1 MKKSFRIFRRDLSRL
16 MHNRAAILVTIGV
29 CLLPSLY
36 AWFNIAANIDPYGNT
51 SGIKIAVANNDTQA
65 TDQDITI
72 NAGQEILDNL
82 KENKQLGWVFTSEK
96 KAVDG
101 VKSGKYY
108 AAIVIPKDFSSSLLS
123 ILSGNLK
130 TPELDYYIN
139 EKVNAIA
146 PKITSSGAST
156 IQEEINS
163 TFSAVASESVSSIL
177 KESAGKLSN
186 TLGTVNSNVIAMLN
200 KTENNLAS
208 YEKILLTSSSD
219 TASAQSSIAN
229 AAKTSESLKN
239 SATSGASALENSIS
253 ILKDARSAAG
263 DFSSALSSSVSQGEN
278 LLGQASSSISSGL
291 DSLESK
297 AQSVNNSIGNALDAA
312 NSVTELNGKILA
324 DLEELSSFLP
334 DKITESIQKLQAQNQ
349 SNQELVNS
357 LTAGNKG
364 ISDAISTAST
374 SRKEI
379 AGIASD
385 SIDSLHTFRS
395 TLDQNVLPQLNQT
408 LDLFSSVTGELTG
421 LLNGVPATAD
431 QMNGILSQLEKSL
444 KSTNEA
450 LDGTKTALQNVQ
462 GHIDTIQTDINA
474 LASSDAFQTLLSLE
488 GVDDKSVASFMSS
501 PVEIQTERLYPVKN
515 YGSSMTP
522 FYTNLAIWVG
532 GIVLIAIFKM
542 EVDKDHSMRN
552 YGSVSLYFGRWLLYV
567 TVGVVQGIIVTA
579 GDIFLPGVQCTNPA
593 ALILTG
599 AVCSFVYVNIIY
611 ALSLTFKH
619 IGKALCVILVILQ
632 IPGSSGTYP
641 IEMTPAFF
649 QNLHPLL
656 PFTYGITA
664 MRECIAGMYGSTY
677 IHNLLILL
685 LYVPISLLIGLGI
698 RPLLSGLNRLF
709 DQKLAETELMIGETP
724 TEVVGKKLQLSML
737 LSASLSQEEL
747 QIQTASKAQAF
758 EKNYQKMIKIGFL
771 AILIVPLIFLI
782 LMFSLESKLVFL
794 VLWILSI
801 ILIATWLIIV
811 EYFHSAFANQQKLAG
826 MSFNEMLE
834 SFRKKEEE

>member
-1 MKKSFRIFRRDLSRL
+1 MLFRS
-16 MHNRAAILVTIGV
+16 
-29 CLLPSLY
+29 
-36 AWFNIAANIDPYGNT
+36 
-51 SGIKIAVANNDTQA
+51 
-65 TDQDITI
+65 
-72 NAGQEILDNL
+72 
-82 KENKQLGWVFTSEK
+82 
-96 KAVDG
+96 
-101 VKSGKYY
+101 
-108 AAIVIPKDFSSSLLS
+108 
-123 ILSGNLK
+123 
-130 TPELDYYIN
+130 
-139 EKVNAIA
+139 
-146 PKITSSGAST
+146 
-156 IQEEINS
+156 
-163 TFSAVASESVSSIL
+163 
-177 KESAGKLSN
+177 
-186 TLGTVNSNVIAMLN
+186 
-200 KTENNLAS
+200 
-208 YEKILLTSSSD
+208 
-219 TASAQSSIAN
+219 QSSIAN

>member
-1 MKKSFRIFRRDLSRL
+1 M
-16 MHNRAAILVTIGV
+16 
-29 CLLPSLY
+29 
-36 AWFNIAANIDPYGNT
+36 
-51 SGIKIAVANNDTQA
+51 
-65 TDQDITI
+65 
-72 NAGQEILDNL
+72 
-82 KENKQLGWVFTSEK
+82 
-96 KAVDG
+96 
-101 VKSGKYY
+101 
-108 AAIVIPKDFSSSLLS
+108 
-123 ILSGNLK
+123 
-130 TPELDYYIN
+130 
-139 EKVNAIA
+139 
-146 PKITSSGAST
+146 
-156 IQEEINS
+156 
-163 TFSAVASESVSSIL
+163 ASESVSSIL

-208 YEKILLTSSSD
+208 YEKILLTFSSD

-334 DKITESIQKLQAQNQ
+334 DKITEISKTQAQNQ

-501 PVEIQTERLYPVKN
+501 PVEIQTERLYPVKI
-515 YGSSMTP
+515 T
-522 FYTNLAIWVG
+522 
-532 GIVLIAIFKM
+532 VL
-542 EVDKDHSMRN
+542 
-552 YGSVSLYFGRWLLYV
+552 
-567 TVGVVQGIIVTA
+567 
-579 GDIFLPGVQCTNPA
+579 P
-593 ALILTG
+593 
-599 AVCSFVYVNIIY
+599 
-611 ALSLTFKH
+611 
-619 IGKALCVILVILQ
+619 
-632 IPGSSGTYP
+632 
-641 IEMTPAFF
+641 
-649 QNLHPLL
+649 
-656 PFTYGITA
+656 
-664 MRECIAGMYGSTY
+664 
-677 IHNLLILL
+677 
-685 LYVPISLLIGLGI
+685 
-698 RPLLSGLNRLF
+698 
-709 DQKLAETELMIGETP
+709 
-724 TEVVGKKLQLSML
+724 
-737 LSASLSQEEL
+737 
-747 QIQTASKAQAF
+747 
-758 EKNYQKMIKIGFL
+758 
-771 AILIVPLIFLI
+771 
-782 LMFSLESKLVFL
+782 
-794 VLWILSI
+794 
-801 ILIATWLIIV
+801 
-811 EYFHSAFANQQKLAG
+811 
-826 MSFNEMLE
+826 
-834 SFRKKEEE
+834 

>member
-1 MKKSFRIFRRDLSRL
+1 
-16 MHNRAAILVTIGV
+16 
-29 CLLPSLY
+29 
-36 AWFNIAANIDPYGNT
+36 
-51 SGIKIAVANNDTQA
+51 
-65 TDQDITI
+65 
-72 NAGQEILDNL
+72 
-82 KENKQLGWVFTSEK
+82 
-96 KAVDG
+96 
-101 VKSGKYY
+101 
-108 AAIVIPKDFSSSLLS
+108 
-123 ILSGNLK
+123 
-130 TPELDYYIN
+130 
-139 EKVNAIA
+139 
-146 PKITSSGAST
+146 
-156 IQEEINS
+156 
-163 TFSAVASESVSSIL
+163 
-177 KESAGKLSN
+177 
-186 TLGTVNSNVIAMLN
+186 
-200 KTENNLAS
+200 
-208 YEKILLTSSSD
+208 
-219 TASAQSSIAN
+219 
-229 AAKTSESLKN
+229 
-239 SATSGASALENSIS
+239 
-253 ILKDARSAAG
+253 
-263 DFSSALSSSVSQGEN
+263 
-278 LLGQASSSISSGL
+278 
-291 DSLESK
+291 
-297 AQSVNNSIGNALDAA
+297 
-312 NSVTELNGKILA
+312 
-324 DLEELSSFLP
+324 
-334 DKITESIQKLQAQNQ
+334 
-349 SNQELVNS
+349 
-357 LTAGNKG
+357 
-364 ISDAISTAST
+364 
-374 SRKEI
+374 
-379 AGIASD
+379 
-385 SIDSLHTFRS
+385 
-395 TLDQNVLPQLNQT
+395 
-408 LDLFSSVTGELTG
+408 
-421 LLNGVPATAD
+421 
-431 QMNGILSQLEKSL
+431 
-444 KSTNEA
+444 
-450 LDGTKTALQNVQ
+450 
-462 GHIDTIQTDINA
+462 
-474 LASSDAFQTLLSLE
+474 
-488 GVDDKSVASFMSS
+488 
-501 PVEIQTERLYPVKN
+501 
-515 YGSSMTP
+515 
-522 FYTNLAIWVG
+522 
-532 GIVLIAIFKM
+532 M

-834 SFRKKEEE
+834 SSAKRRRSKTMKNIFQIFYHDIKKIRKNVIALIVILGITIVPSLYAWFNIAASWDPYGNTGDLKVAIASQDKGYDGELIPVKLNLGDQILSELHENTQLNWVFTNAKDAKKRSQVRTLLCSISDSKRF

>member
-130 TPELDYYIN
+130 TPKLDYYIN
-139 EKVNAIA
+139 EKANAIA

-163 TFSAVASESVSSIL
+163 TFSAVASESVSSVL

-208 YEKILLTSSSD
+208 YEKLLQTFSSD
-219 TASAQSSIAN
+219 TARAQSSIAN

-324 DLEELSSFLP
+324 DLEEQLFL
-334 DKITESIQKLQAQNQ
+334 T
-349 SNQELVNS
+349 
-357 LTAGNKG
+357 
-364 ISDAISTAST
+364 
-374 SRKEI
+374 
-379 AGIASD
+379 
-385 SIDSLHTFRS
+385 
-395 TLDQNVLPQLNQT
+395 
-408 LDLFSSVTGELTG
+408 
-421 LLNGVPATAD
+421 
-431 QMNGILSQLEKSL
+431 
-444 KSTNEA
+444 
-450 LDGTKTALQNVQ
+450 
-462 GHIDTIQTDINA
+462 
-474 LASSDAFQTLLSLE
+474 
-488 GVDDKSVASFMSS
+488 
-501 PVEIQTERLYPVKN
+501 
-515 YGSSMTP
+515 
-522 FYTNLAIWVG
+522 
-532 GIVLIAIFKM
+532 
-542 EVDKDHSMRN
+542 
-552 YGSVSLYFGRWLLYV
+552 
-567 TVGVVQGIIVTA
+567 
-579 GDIFLPGVQCTNPA
+579 
-593 ALILTG
+593 
-599 AVCSFVYVNIIY
+599 
-611 ALSLTFKH
+611 
-619 IGKALCVILVILQ
+619 
-632 IPGSSGTYP
+632 
-641 IEMTPAFF
+641 
-649 QNLHPLL
+649 
-656 PFTYGITA
+656 
-664 MRECIAGMYGSTY
+664 
-677 IHNLLILL
+677 
-685 LYVPISLLIGLGI
+685 
-698 RPLLSGLNRLF
+698 
-709 DQKLAETELMIGETP
+709 
-724 TEVVGKKLQLSML
+724 
-737 LSASLSQEEL
+737 
-747 QIQTASKAQAF
+747 
-758 EKNYQKMIKIGFL
+758 
-771 AILIVPLIFLI
+771 
-782 LMFSLESKLVFL
+782 
-794 VLWILSI
+794 
-801 ILIATWLIIV
+801 
-811 EYFHSAFANQQKLAG
+811 
-826 MSFNEMLE
+826 
-834 SFRKKEEE
+834 

>member
-1 MKKSFRIFRRDLSRL
+1 MRR
-16 MHNRAAILVTIGV
+16 
-29 CLLPSLY
+29 
-36 AWFNIAANIDPYGNT
+36 
-51 SGIKIAVANNDTQA
+51 
-65 TDQDITI
+65 
-72 NAGQEILDNL
+72 
-82 KENKQLGWVFTSEK
+82 
-96 KAVDG
+96 
-101 VKSGKYY
+101 
-108 AAIVIPKDFSSSLLS
+108 
-123 ILSGNLK
+123 
-130 TPELDYYIN
+130 
-139 EKVNAIA
+139 
-146 PKITSSGAST
+146 
-156 IQEEINS
+156 
-163 TFSAVASESVSSIL
+163 
-177 KESAGKLSN
+177 
-186 TLGTVNSNVIAMLN
+186 
-200 KTENNLAS
+200 
-208 YEKILLTSSSD
+208 
-219 TASAQSSIAN
+219 SSIAN

-501 PVEIQTERLYPVKN
+501 PVEIQTERLYPVKI
-515 YGSSMTP
+515 T
-522 FYTNLAIWVG
+522 
-532 GIVLIAIFKM
+532 VL
-542 EVDKDHSMRN
+542 
-552 YGSVSLYFGRWLLYV
+552 
-567 TVGVVQGIIVTA
+567 
-579 GDIFLPGVQCTNPA
+579 P
-593 ALILTG
+593 
-599 AVCSFVYVNIIY
+599 
-611 ALSLTFKH
+611 
-619 IGKALCVILVILQ
+619 
-632 IPGSSGTYP
+632 
-641 IEMTPAFF
+641 
-649 QNLHPLL
+649 
-656 PFTYGITA
+656 
-664 MRECIAGMYGSTY
+664 
-677 IHNLLILL
+677 
-685 LYVPISLLIGLGI
+685 
-698 RPLLSGLNRLF
+698 
-709 DQKLAETELMIGETP
+709 
-724 TEVVGKKLQLSML
+724 
-737 LSASLSQEEL
+737 
-747 QIQTASKAQAF
+747 
-758 EKNYQKMIKIGFL
+758 
-771 AILIVPLIFLI
+771 
-782 LMFSLESKLVFL
+782 
-794 VLWILSI
+794 
-801 ILIATWLIIV
+801 
-811 EYFHSAFANQQKLAG
+811 
-826 MSFNEMLE
+826 
-834 SFRKKEEE
+834 

>member
-208 YEKILLTSSSD
+208 YEKILLTFSSD

-395 TLDQNVLPQLNQT
+395 TLDQNV
-408 LDLFSSVTGELTG
+408 
-421 LLNGVPATAD
+421 LNGVPATAD